1 MKEQV
6 IVSKKNLVSVIA
18 NALALVIFT
27 ICFFNAHW
35 TYVLILVCTFMSLRR
50 SIEEIINSVF
60 K

>member
-1 MKEQV
+1 MEEQV
-6 IVSKKNLVSVIA
+6 IISKKNLASVIA

-35 TYVLILVCTFMSLRR
+35 TYALILVCTFMSLRR